1 MKIETTKTGIL
12 VNGSIRSAGVTFYS
26 KLGRTVVRSSVT
38 QQPLR
43 RTLKQ
48 FNARQRRIHATT
60 LWRELGYYGAPLL
73 TYREFCAL
81 AAKLPAL
88 YLTRDD
94 HAAGAVLLLPGIPL
108 SCGTLPDIHY
118 HLGTLDGTPALLT
131 DLQPA
136 SLDGADRLLLLTL
149 RQLILSG
156 TPRLQAF
163 REEVALADCVLADSG
178 LALTGERFG
187 DVDCGWALVRCR
199 GAQCS
204 TQTVVTR
211 STRYR
216 AYLTDDALRR
226 ATASYGGLTG

>member
-38 QQPLR
+38 RQPLR

-48 FNARQRRIHATT
+48 FNARQRRIHATS
-60 LWRELGYYGAPLL
+60 LWRDMRFGGEPLL

-88 YLTRDD
+88 YLTRDE
-94 HAAGAVLLLPGIPL
+94 HAAGATLLMPGIPV
-108 SCGTLPDIHY
+108 SYGTLPDIRCR
-118 HLGTLDGTPALLT
+118 LGTLDGAPALLT

-136 SLDGADRLLLLTL
+136 SLDGADRLLLVTL
-149 RQLILSG
+149 RQLLLGS
-156 TPRLQAF
+156 TPRLQLL
-163 REEVALADCVLADSG
+163 RHEVALADCVLADSG

-187 DVDCGWALVRCR
+187 DNDCGWALVRRR
-199 GAQCS
+199 GMQCS

-226 ATASYGGLTG
+226 SAASYGGLT